1 MSVNYKPVPK
11 RNPAKQGDAPKF
23 YAQVVTSGDMSIRQL
38 AKQVSAISTISTA
51 DTMAVIEAFLEVIP
65 QALSDGK
72 IVRLGD
78 FGSFSLQVSS
88 EGSVD
93 APAVSK
99 NQIKKVSVKFRPG
112 KEFANV
118 TNAIEFTKVS

>member
-1 MSVNYKPVPK
+1 MAVNYKAVPK
-11 RNPAKQGDAPKF
+11 RNPSKQDEAPKF
-23 YAQVVTSGDMSIRQL
+23 YAQVVSSGDVTQRQL

-65 QALSDGK
+65 QALADGK

-78 FGSFSLQVSS
+78 FGSFNLQASS

-93 APAVSK
+93 ALSVSK

-112 KEFANV
+112 KEFAKV
-118 TNAIEFTKVS
+118 TGTVDFNKVS